1 MKPLKA
7 GYESVE
13 EEKDSLATLANK
25 EQDEKSKKG
34 EIKRVPKKDE
44 DEQKKDLDAAFES
57 FIESCGAGEE
67 GTPELTKKLKKDT
80 PDA

>member
-1 MKPLKA
+1 ML
-7 GYESVE
+7 YS
-13 EEKDSLATLANK
+13 EKILININL
-25 EQDEKSKKG
+25 
-34 EIKRVPKKDE
+34 IKKDE
-44 DEQKKDLDAAFES
+44 DEKKKDLDAAFES